1 MKLISS
7 KFDKIFYIINSVKKT
22 KLFEKAF
29 THTSYCHQNNISI
42 NNSYENLELLGDS
55 ILNFHTS
62 YYVFNY
68 FPDYNEGQMSKV
80 KQLMVQES
88 TLAEISKQIGLANF
102 LKLGI
107 GEIKNR
113 GNEKKSILADI
124 YESFLAVLFLIKGN
138 SFVNDFL
145 YLTLFTWI
153 QGKENLTWDYKSKLQ
168 EYCQSYKNSVTYQL
182 KKSKMKN
189 NNKHWF
195 VVEVKDKL
203 KTFSALGTGKNI
215 KSAEQL
221 AASKILK
228 KLNIIN

>member
-145 YLTLFTWI
+145 YLTLFT
-153 QGKENLTWDYKSKLQ
+153 
-168 EYCQSYKNSVTYQL
+168 
-182 KKSKMKN
+182 
-189 NNKHWF
+189 
-195 VVEVKDKL
+195 
-203 KTFSALGTGKNI
+203 
-215 KSAEQL
+215 
-221 AASKILK
+221 
-228 KLNIIN
+228 